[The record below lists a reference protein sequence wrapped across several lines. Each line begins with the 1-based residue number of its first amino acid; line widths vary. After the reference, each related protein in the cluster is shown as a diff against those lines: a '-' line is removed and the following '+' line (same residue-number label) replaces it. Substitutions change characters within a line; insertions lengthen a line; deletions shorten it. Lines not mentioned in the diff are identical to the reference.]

1 MSSSL
6 ILHGNNEPLLD
17 RIVTYDKKL
26 TYNWQ
31 PPAQWLDWEAAPKH
45 FPKPNF
51 HQKKVTVTVWWSAA
65 CLIHYSFLN
74 PDETV
79 TSEKQAQQI
88 DEMHQKLQNL
98 QLVLVDRMGPI
109 LHDNARLHIT
119 QPTLQ
124 NLKGLGYQVLSHP
137 PHSYDQQTTP
147 SWSISTFVGKNAS
160 TTSRRQ
166 KMLSK
171 SLLNLKA
178 RIFMLQE

>member
-109 LHDNARLHIT
+109 LHDNT
-119 QPTLQ
+119 QPHVAQPML
-124 NLKGLGYQVLSHP
+124 
-137 PHSYDQQTTP
+137 
-147 SWSISTFVGKNAS
+147 
-160 TTSRRQ
+160 Q
-166 KMLSK
+166 KMNQLCHKVLPHLPCSPDP
-171 SLLNLKA
+171 LLTDDYFFKCL
-178 RIFMLQE
+178 RSFLQGKYFHTQQEAENAFQEFI